1 MGIAENAAAVRERIG
16 AATRRAGRNADD
28 VVLMGVSKKFPA
40 EAVRAAYA
48 AGIRV
53 FGENR
58 VQEFAEKSAGL
69 GPLPDAKWHLIGH
82 LQSNKAGKAAEL
94 FDAVDSVDSLRLAE
108 RLNAAA
114 AELGKKLRVL
124 IEINIGGEE
133 AKAGLHPSAPEL
145 EEILLAASRLDHLEI
160 QGLMTIPPFCE
171 SPQDAR
177 PYFRK
182 LREVRDRI
190 AARHL
195 SGVGMS
201 VLSNVVLR
209 P

>member
-16 AATRRAGRNADD
+16 AAARRAGRNADD
-28 VVLMGVSKKFPA
+28 VVLMGVSKTFPA

-58 VQEFAEKSAGL
+58 VQKFAGI
-69 GPLPDAKWHLIGH
+69 GQMRDAEWHLIGH

-114 AELGKKLRVL
+114 ATFGKKLRVL
-124 IEINIGGEE
+124 IEINIGEE
-133 AKAGLHPSAPEL
+133 NAKAGLH
-145 EEILLAASRLDHLEI
+145 
-160 QGLMTIPPFCE
+160 
-171 SPQDAR
+171 
-177 PYFRK
+177 
-182 LREVRDRI
+182 
-190 AARHL
+190 
-195 SGVGMS
+195 
-201 VLSNVVLR
+201 
-209 P
+209 